1 MARALLSWQL
11 VRVSGP
17 SMVPT
22 LRHGDTVIVRHGAA
36 IRPGDVVLGT
46 YRALPDRLVLKR
58 AVRPQDGGW
67 WLASD
72 NGFAGGGSDTH
83 GVADVHARVV
93 LRLRAGRPR
102 RVVSRPAA

>member
-1 MARALLSWQL
+1 MSPALFPWQL

-22 LRHGDTVIVRHGAA
+22 LRHGDTVIVRHAA
-36 IRPGDVVLGT
+36 PIRVGDVVLAT
-46 YRALPDRLVLKR
+46 YRALPERLVLKR

-72 NGFAGGGSDTH
+72 NPFAGGDSAAH

-93 LRLRAGRPR
+93 LRLRAGRPHR
-102 RVVSRPAA
+102 LAGRAPE